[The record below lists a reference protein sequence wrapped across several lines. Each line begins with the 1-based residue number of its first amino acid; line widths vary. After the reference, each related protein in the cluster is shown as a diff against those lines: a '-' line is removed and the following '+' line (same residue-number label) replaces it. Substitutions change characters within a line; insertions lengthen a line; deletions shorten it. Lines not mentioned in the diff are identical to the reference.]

1 MSFGELIGATGIY
14 QRRDREPYVP
24 YTRRKGNPAFWWVQF
39 LRNADFYLTAKNP
52 PLIQF
57 EPISGYMDSLGP
69 TAPKLGR
76 S

>member
-1 MSFGELIGATGIY
+1 MSLGMLIGATSIY
-14 QRRDREPYVP
+14 QQRDRDPYVP
-24 YTRRKGNPAFWWVQF
+24 YTKGKVNTAFWWTHF

-52 PLIQF
+52 PYIQF
-57 EPISGYMDSLGP
+57 ELTSGYMDFLRS

>member
-1 MSFGELIGATGIY
+1 MSFGTLIGATGMY
-14 QRRDREPYVP
+14 QQKDREQYVP
-24 YTRRKGNPAFWWVQF
+24 HTRGKVNTAFWWTHF

-52 PLIQF
+52 PYIQF
-57 EPISGYMDSLGP
+57 ELISGYRDFLKP